1 MTSILTNS
9 SSMVALQTLKN
20 INQSLG
26 QVQNEISSGKV
37 VGTAKDNAAIWAI
50 SKVMESDVKG
60 FKGISDSLSL
70 ASSTLTVA
78 REATESISD
87 LLTDIKAKVVSAQG
101 ENVDRNKLQTDIAAL
116 RDQITGIVGTAQ
128 FSGLN
133 LVSGTEDVKF
143 LASLDR
149 TSSGVEVSNITVKR
163 QDMGQTEGKFG
174 TGTSLTAN
182 VTPSSASLAP
192 TGHTATLSLTS
203 TGATGDATFFEE
215 GSTVSFKVG
224 EATISYT
231 AGAGDTRASALA
243 SMREQIN
250 ALGIEGISATV
261 EGADDLK
268 IVSTKAFEDV
278 SLKNVTV
285 SGGVFSI
292 TGVDGAA
299 PTGANTGTTA
309 TISKRAE
316 SITFSAAAQVND
328 GDSYKVTISP
338 NNEAIYVA
346 GKGETMEDVVRGLN
360 MAINGKDIEGVT
372 TKVVQNTTTG
382 AWSLEIDSADTRTLT
397 VTGNAGGTASG
408 GLFGLDTIDV
418 TTTEKANAALTS
430 IETLINTAIDAAAEF
445 GSAQNR
451 IDIQKN
457 FVDSLNNA
465 MTAGIGSLV
474 DADMEEASARLQAL
488 QVQQQLG
495 TQALTIANQQ
505 PQNLL
510 SLFR

>member
-78 REATESISD
+78 REATESISE
-87 LLTDIKAKVVSAQG
+87 LLIDIKAKVVSAQG
-101 ENVDRNKLQTDIAAL
+101 ENVDRNKLQTDISAL
-116 RDQITGIVGTAQ
+116 RDQINGIVGTAQ

-133 LVSGTEDVKF
+133 LVSGTDDVKF

-149 TSSGVEVSNITVKR
+149 TASGVDVSNITVKR
-163 QDMGQTEGKFG
+163 QDMSQTEGKFG
-174 TGTSLTAN
+174 TGTVLTAN
-182 VTPSSASLAP
+182 ASPSSTTLGPSGHSVSLKLSSNSAAP
-192 TGHTATLSLTS
+192 ATTFADGSTLSFKL
-203 TGATGDATFFEE
+203 GD
-215 GSTVSFKVG
+215 
-224 EATISYT
+224 ATISYT
-231 AGAGDTRASALA
+231 ADASSTVETALN
-243 SMREQIN
+243 SMRAQIN
-250 ALGIEGISATV
+250 ALGYESVNATV
-261 EGADDLK
+261 ENGTDLK
-268 IVSTKAFEDV
+268 ITSTKAFEDI
-278 SLKNVTV
+278 SIKNVSV
-285 SGGVFSI
+285 SGGEFKI
-292 TGVDGAA
+292 TDVDGAA
-299 PTGANTGTTA
+299 PTGPNSATA
-309 TISKRAE
+309 ATVSRRAE
-316 SITFSAAAQVND
+316 TITFSAAAQVND
-328 GDSYKVTISP
+328 GDSYKVTLSP
-338 NNEAIYVA
+338 NVDAIYVA

-360 MAINGKDIEGVT
+360 MSIMGKELEGVT
-372 TKVVQNTTTG
+372 TKVAQDTVTG
-382 AWSLEIDSADTRTLT
+382 AWTLQIDSSDARTLS
-397 VTGNAGGTASG
+397 VTGAAGGQASG
-408 GLFGLDTIDV
+408 GLFGLDKIDV
-418 TTTEKANAALTS
+418 SNTKSANEALTA

-451 IDIQKN
+451 IDIQKG